1 MSNNVDFRA
10 NNYRD
15 YDEIMTGVSGIKTL
29 IFHPASTKSSGD
41 RKMLEKSLQIFV
53 RNHNFWLSEVT
64 TSLEPN

>member
-1 MSNNVDFRA
+1 MLNNVDFRA
-10 NNYRD
+10 NNYPD
-15 YDEIMTGVSGIKTL
+15 YDEIMTGIKTL

-53 RNHNFWLSEVT
+53 RNHNFWLSAVT

>member
-1 MSNNVDFRA
+1 MNNVDFGP
-10 NNYRD
+10 NDYRD
-15 YDEIMTGVSGIKTL
+15 YDKIVTGSIRTL

-53 RNHNFWLSEVT
+53 TNQNFWLSEVT